1 MNPSKNFLR
10 ATMKFLPKL
19 FGVFRVRREIDWPS
33 VFEKDDINKIYLL
46 FCCPKQLFLFGEKN
60 MKKFFLAALSLA
72 MIFGLL
78 ACKNE
83 DKQTSEKAAIKNA
96 ETTNEQTSGDKKELY
111 VFAAASLT
119 ESLEEIKAAYE
130 KGNPD
135 LEIIYTFDSSGTLK
149 TQIEEGAYAD
159 IFISAAQKQMNALDP
174 EKNPEAKDKII
185 DPESRIDLLENKVC
199 LVVPKGSTK
208 DIKTFEDLNSD
219 RVETLAL
226 GNSDVPVGQYSEEI
240 LRNLGSWD
248 AIQEKITFGS
258 NVKEVTTW
266 IVEGVVDCGIIYK
279 TDAYSAGLDV
289 VYEEDGS
296 HLDTPVIYPAA
307 LLKESENLEEARK
320 LLAYFQGPEAMEIFQ
335 SVGFSPAK

>member
-1 MNPSKNFLR
+1 
-10 ATMKFLPKL
+10 
-19 FGVFRVRREIDWPS
+19 
-33 VFEKDDINKIYLL
+33 
-46 FCCPKQLFLFGEKN
+46 
-60 MKKFFLAALSLA
+60 MKKFLLAALSLT
-72 MIFGLL
+72 MIFGLV

-83 DKQTSEKAAIKNA
+83 DKKTSEETDMKNT
-96 ETTNEQTSGDKKELY
+96 ETTANEQTSGEKKELY

-130 KGNPD
+130 EANPD
-135 LEIIYTFDSSGTLK
+135 VEIIYTFDSSGTLK

-174 EKNPEAKDKII
+174 EKNPEATDKVI
-185 DPESRIDLLENKVC
+185 DSASRIDLLENKVC
-199 LVVPKGSTK
+199 LVVPKGSDK
-208 DIKTFEDLNSD
+208 DIKTFEDLNTD
-219 RVETLAL
+219 KVQTIAL
-226 GNSDVPVGQYSEEI
+226 GNADVPVGQYSEEI

-248 AIQEKITFGS
+248 AIQGKVTFGS

-266 IVEGVVDCGIIYK
+266 VSEGVVDCGIIYK

-296 HLDTPVIYPAA
+296 HLETPVIYPAA
-307 LLKESENLEEARK
+307 LLQGSSNAEDAGK
-320 LLAYFQGPEAMEIFQ
+320 LLEYFQGPEAMEIFQ

>member
-1 MNPSKNFLR
+1 
-10 ATMKFLPKL
+10 
-19 FGVFRVRREIDWPS
+19 
-33 VFEKDDINKIYLL
+33 
-46 FCCPKQLFLFGEKN
+46 
-60 MKKFFLAALSLA
+60 MKKFLLAALALTL
-72 MIFGLL
+72 IFGLV

-83 DKQTSEKAAIKNA
+83 DKKTSEKTDMKNT
-96 ETTNEQTSGDKKELY
+96 ETTNEQTSGEKKELY

-130 KGNPD
+130 EENPD
-135 LEIIYTFDSSGTLK
+135 VEIIYTFDSSGTLK

-174 EKNPEAKDKII
+174 EKNPEAKDKVI
-185 DPESRIDLLENKVC
+185 DSASRIYLLENKVC
-199 LVVPKGSTK
+199 LVVPKRSDK
-208 DIKTFEDLNSD
+208 DIRTFEDINSD
-219 RVETLAL
+219 KVETIAL
-226 GNSDVPVGQYSEEI
+226 GNADVPVGQYSEEI

-248 AIQEKITFGS
+248 TIQGKVTFGS
-258 NVKEVTTW
+258 NAKEVTTW
-266 IVEGVVDCGIIYK
+266 VAEGVVDCGIIYK

-307 LLKESENLEEARK
+307 LLQGSNHAEEAGK
-320 LLAYFQGPEAMEIFQ
+320 LLEYFQGPKAMEIFE

>member
-1 MNPSKNFLR
+1 
-10 ATMKFLPKL
+10 
-19 FGVFRVRREIDWPS
+19 
-33 VFEKDDINKIYLL
+33 
-46 FCCPKQLFLFGEKN
+46 
-60 MKKFFLAALSLA
+60 MKKFLLAALSLTL
-72 MIFGLL
+72 IFGLV

-83 DKQTSEKAAIKNA
+83 DKKTSEETETKNT
-96 ETTNEQTSGDKKELY
+96 ETTTNEQTSGDKKELY

-130 KGNPD
+130 EENPD
-135 LEIIYTFDSSGTLK
+135 IEIIYTFDSSGTLK
-149 TQIEEGAYAD
+149 TQIEAGAYTD

-174 EKNPEAKDKII
+174 EKNSEAGDKVI
-185 DPESRIDLLENKVC
+185 DPVTRIDLLENKVC
-199 LVVPKGSTK
+199 LVVPKGSQK
-208 DIKTFEDLNSD
+208 DIKTFEDLNTD
-219 RVETLAL
+219 KVETIAL

-266 IVEGVVDCGIIYK
+266 VAEGVVDCGIIYK

-307 LLKESENLEEARK
+307 LLQGSNYSEDAKK
-320 LLAYFQGPEAMEIFQ
+320 LLDYFQGPEAMEIFQ

>member
-1 MNPSKNFLR
+1 
-10 ATMKFLPKL
+10 
-19 FGVFRVRREIDWPS
+19 
-33 VFEKDDINKIYLL
+33 
-46 FCCPKQLFLFGEKN
+46 
-60 MKKFFLAALSLA
+60 MKKFFLTALALTL
-72 MIFGLL
+72 IFGLGG
-78 ACKNE
+78 CKTD
-83 DKQTSEKAAIKNA
+83 DKKTSEEVQTTKA
-96 ETTNEQTSGDKKELY
+96 ETTNEQTSGEKKELY
-111 VFAAASLT
+111 VFAAASLN

-130 KGNPD
+130 EENPD
-135 LEIIYTFDSSGTLK
+135 VEIIYTFDSSGTLK

-174 EKNPEAKDKII
+174 EKNSEATDKVI
-185 DPESRIDLLENKVC
+185 DPASRIDLLENKVC
-199 LVVPKGSTK
+199 LVVPKGSDK

-219 RVETLAL
+219 RVDTIAL

-248 AIQEKITFGS
+248 AIQGKVTFGS
-258 NVKEVTTW
+258 NAKEVTTW
-266 IVEGVVDCGIIYK
+266 VSEGVVDCGIIYK

-307 LLKESENLEEARK
+307 LLQGSENPEEAGK
-320 LLAYFQGPEAMEIFQ
+320 FLAYFQGPKAMEIFQ

>member
-1 MNPSKNFLR
+1 
-10 ATMKFLPKL
+10 
-19 FGVFRVRREIDWPS
+19 
-33 VFEKDDINKIYLL
+33 
-46 FCCPKQLFLFGEKN
+46 
-60 MKKFFLAALSLA
+60 MKKIFLAGLALTL
-72 MIFGLL
+72 ILGLV
-78 ACKNE
+78 ACKN
-83 DKQTSEKAAIKNA
+83 DSKQTNEEAQMTKA
-96 ETTNEQTSGDKKELY
+96 EPTNEQTIGDKKELY

-130 KGNPD
+130 EENPD
-135 LEIIYTFDSSGTLK
+135 VEIIYTFDSSGTLK

-174 EKNPEAKDKII
+174 EKNPEATDKAI
-185 DPESRIDLLENKVC
+185 DPGSRIDLLENKVC
-199 LVVPKGSTK
+199 LVVPKESAK

-219 RVETLAL
+219 RVGTIAL

-248 AIQEKITFGS
+248 AIQDKVTFGS

-266 IVEGVVDCGIIYK
+266 VLEGVVDCGIIYK

-296 HLDTPVIYPAA
+296 HLETPVIYPAA
-307 LLKESENLEEARK
+307 LLQGSENPEEAGK
-320 LLAYFQGPEAMEIFQ
+320 LLAYFQGPKAMEIFQ
-335 SVGFSPAK
+335 SVGFSKAK

>member
-1 MNPSKNFLR
+1 
-10 ATMKFLPKL
+10 
-19 FGVFRVRREIDWPS
+19 
-33 VFEKDDINKIYLL
+33 
-46 FCCPKQLFLFGEKN
+46 
-60 MKKFFLAALSLA
+60 MKKFFLAALALTL
-72 MIFGLL
+72 IIGLV

-83 DKQTSEKAAIKNA
+83 DKKTSEDTKGQ
-96 ETTNEQTSGDKKELY
+96 ETQTETNEQTSGEKTELY

-130 KGNPD
+130 EENPHV
-135 LEIIYTFDSSGTLK
+135 EIIYTFDSSGTLK

-174 EKNPEAKDKII
+174 EKNPEAKDKVI
-185 DPESRIDLLENKVC
+185 DSASRVDLLENKVC
-199 LVVPKGSTK
+199 LVVPKGSQK

-219 RVETLAL
+219 RVETIAL

-248 AIQEKITFGS
+248 AIQGKVTFGS

-266 IVEGVVDCGIIYK
+266 VAEGVVDCGIIYK

-296 HLDTPVIYPAA
+296 HLDTPVVYPAA
-307 LLKESENLEEARK
+307 LLQGSENPEEAGK
-320 LLAYFQGPEAMEIFQ
+320 LLVYFQGPEAMEIFQ
-335 SVGFSPAK
+335 AVGFSPAK